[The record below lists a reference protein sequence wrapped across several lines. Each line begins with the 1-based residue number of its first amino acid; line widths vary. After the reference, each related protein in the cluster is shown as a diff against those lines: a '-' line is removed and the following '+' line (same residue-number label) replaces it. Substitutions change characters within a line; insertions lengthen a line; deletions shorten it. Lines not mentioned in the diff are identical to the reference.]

1 MLIDVSR
8 VVNISLTVY
17 NVDQVVYVQ
26 NVKLVILLIIMVY
39 VNYVTKQYQ
48 IVYNVQQNPTALY
61 VKMDTNSLILM
72 RTISCQINIVLLSI

>member
-39 VNYVTKQYQ
+39 VDYVTKQYQ
-48 IVYNVQQNPTALY
+48 IVYNVQQNQTALY